1 MSSGNP
7 FALSTLGGPLGSSS
21 LNALQSRQIQ
31 SVTKPVLDLP
41 AMQSASRVLQD
52 QFIKDAQVIPDLTDT
67 LNTRKNMVP
76 LANYLVETHSFSAA
90 GQSSASY
97 SVSPEDYLVPFS
109 KRRHINIPEGLWQ
122 HYNS

>member
-1 MSSGNP
+1 
-7 FALSTLGGPLGSSS
+7 
-21 LNALQSRQIQ
+21 
-31 SVTKPVLDLP
+31 
-41 AMQSASRVLQD
+41 MQSASRVLQD

-67 LNTRKNMVP
+67 LNTRKHIVV
-76 LANYLVETHSFSAA
+76 LANLLWRAHSFLAA